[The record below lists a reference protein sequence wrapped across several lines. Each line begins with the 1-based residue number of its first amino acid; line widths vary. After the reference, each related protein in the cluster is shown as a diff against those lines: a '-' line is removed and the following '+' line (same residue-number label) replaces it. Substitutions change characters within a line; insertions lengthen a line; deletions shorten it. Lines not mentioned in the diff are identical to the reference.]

1 VRIADI
7 IGIHEFVQR
16 HAGILLPGKGGNDPM
31 LEIARPSN
39 RVLDPIER
47 ISEVLF
53 GLIMVLTYTGTL
65 SVLTAD
71 RAAVRT
77 MLLGALGCNLA
88 WGIIDGGMYLMAS
101 LNEQGRNI
109 KTLQGIR
116 KAKDAKTAHSVI
128 GETLPP
134 LLVRILAPEE
144 LEAMRQRLQQLP
156 APPPTPRLTRTDAL
170 GAVAVCLLVFL
181 STFPVTLPFMFVGD
195 AQLALRLSNVV
206 AIGMMFLCGYAFG
219 HHSGLRPW
227 ATGLAMIAIGGAL
240 VGIAIA
246 LGG

>member
-1 VRIADI
+1 MLDIA
-7 IGIHEFVQR
+7 G
-16 HAGILLPGKGGNDPM
+16 
-31 LEIARPSN
+31 RPSN

-65 SVLTAD
+65 SVLTVD
-71 RAAVRT
+71 RAAVKT

-88 WGIIDGGMYLMAS
+88 WGIIDAGMYLMAS

-109 KTLQGIR
+109 KTLQAIH
-116 KAKDAKTAHSVI
+116 KAKDVGAAHRVI
-128 GETLPP
+128 SEALPP
-134 LLVRILAPEE
+134 LLVRILAPDE
-144 LEAMRQRLQQLP
+144 LESMRQRLQQLP
-156 APPPTPRLTRTDAL
+156 GPAPTPRLTKTDAI

-181 STFPVTLPFMFVGD
+181 STFPVTLPFMFIGD
-195 AQLALRLSNVV
+195 AQMALRLSNVI

-219 HHSGLRPW
+219 HHSGLRPG
-227 ATGLAMIAIGGAL
+227 ATGLAMIAIGGAF